1 MISTV
6 PFLMKQVTVFS
17 RSSLVLMLVVL
28 GSVSGVQGQ
37 SLETPTLDLVD
48 IPFNPKVQ
56 ALGGAGGLSNN
67 GPNSILY
74 NPALLATSSD
84 NWIEASYTAWIS
96 NTSFQYAGVSWI
108 GRRAT
113 FGITLQRSA
122 VGELQARTQP
132 GPPSGTFSAENLMI
146 TAGFAR
152 SLGPV
157 ALGASIS
164 ALRQEIFQYRASGFS
179 FSAGAWAPLLDN
191 RLQFGVSIEHVG
203 ELDALDQTSTELP
216 HRVRFSNKS
225 HVLSLTINE
234 SRSVDLRSY
243 VDVTKQLM
251 SNDQD
256 AVVHTGVEVSFNDES
271 GFRLGKEWK
280 DTEQSFSA
288 GLFLSTDRFGL
299 DYTFSPFSSGFGTA
313 HSIGVR
319 IPLRP

>member
-1 MISTV
+1 MNSTV
-6 PFLMKQVTVFS
+6 PFLLNQVKVFG
-17 RSSLVLMLVVL
+17 RCSLVLILLVF
-28 GSVSGVQGQ
+28 GSLSWSLGQ
-37 SLETPTLDLVD
+37 SLDTPTLDLVD
-48 IPFNPKVQ
+48 IPFDPKVQ
-56 ALGGAGGLSNN
+56 ALGGTGGLANH

-96 NTSFQYAGVSWI
+96 NTSFQYAGASWI

-113 FGITLQRSA
+113 FGIALQRSS

-132 GPPSGTFSAENLMI
+132 GPASGTFSAENLMI

-152 SLGPV
+152 RLGSV
-157 ALGASIS
+157 ALGASVS

-179 FSAGAWAPLLDN
+179 FSAGAWAPLLDD
-191 RLQFGVSIEHVG
+191 RLQFGISIEHVG

-216 HRVRFSNKS
+216 HRLRFSNKS

-234 SRSVDLRSY
+234 SRRFDLSSY
-243 VDVTKQLM
+243 IDVTKQLM
-251 SNDQD
+251 SNAQD
-256 AVVHTGVEVSFNDES
+256 AVVHTGVEMSFNEEG
-271 GFRLGKEWK
+271 GFRFGKEWK

-319 IPLRP
+319 IPLLP